1 MHDSLL
7 DYGLPDMQTSKSWL
21 ICDSSSSP
29 IELKAQC
36 PAGGRR
42 ELHDVKSISTY
53 DAVSPRS
60 VKYAKDWHDAEA
72 RRSKLFVLLTLRAGE
87 ELAGSIV
94 AT

>member
-1 MHDSLL
+1 MVPLAAAGD
-7 DYGLPDMQTSKSWL
+7 DQYQV
-21 ICDSSSSP
+21 CDSSSSP

-36 PAGGRR
+36 PAGRRR

-53 DAVSPRS
+53 DMVSPRS

-72 RRSKLFVLLTLRAGE
+72 RRSELFVLLTLPVGE
-87 ELAGSIV
+87 GLAGSIV